1 LFSVFLIPKD
11 VDVGRFWSMLVDFCR
26 CLTDFVQLYLLHW
39 ETQEEVAARER
50 ERQEEV
56 ARRRREVKVEQE
68 RRRKELEEH
77 NRKEREEED
86 QRREHDGR
94 SAEATRKR
102 EQELEARRRERQ
114 RNLDRYVCIGA
125 GWGVAFG
132 SLGRLFGGVVMF
144 DVHYE

>member
-1 LFSVFLIPKD
+1 
-11 VDVGRFWSMLVDFCR
+11 M
-26 CLTDFVQLYLLHW
+26 
-39 ETQEEVAARER
+39 AARER

-68 RRRKELEEH
+68 RRRLELEEH

-86 QRREHDGR
+86 QRRDGR

-125 GWGVAFG
+125 WGVAFG
-132 SLGRLFGGVVMF
+132 SLWGLFGGGLVMF
-144 DVHYE
+144 DVHYESDSMLINTTQYDSIRLNATLTVNTHNFFFVVSPFETGRG

>member
-1 LFSVFLIPKD
+1 
-11 VDVGRFWSMLVDFCR
+11 M
-26 CLTDFVQLYLLHW
+26 
-39 ETQEEVAARER
+39 AARER

-68 RRRKELEEH
+68 RRRLELEEH

-86 QRREHDGR
+86 QRRDGR

-125 GWGVAFG
+125 WGVAFG
-132 SLGRLFGGVVMF
+132 SLWGLFGWGLVMF
-144 DVHYE
+144 DVHYESDSMRSIRLNTINATLTVNTHNFFFSPFETGRG

>member
-1 LFSVFLIPKD
+1 
-11 VDVGRFWSMLVDFCR
+11 
-26 CLTDFVQLYLLHW
+26 
-39 ETQEEVAARER
+39 VAARER

-68 RRRKELEEH
+68 RRRLELEEH

-86 QRREHDGR
+86 QRRDGR

-102 EQELEARRRERQ
+102 QQELEARRRERQ

-125 GWGVAFG
+125 WGVAFG
-132 SLGRLFGGVVMF
+132 SLGGLFGGLVMC
-144 DVHYE
+144 DVHYESDSMRSIRLNTINATLTVNTHIFFFLHSKQGEGESGTGIET